1 MSKSWKIV
9 LIALGIV
16 AIIGIGIAGA
26 GYYVVKYPQF
36 HPQETVYLYIDED
49 DNLDSI
55 TKQIKHIGN
64 PNRMEGFEWLA
75 QYKKYGERI
84 KTGRYAVK
92 PGDSAYGLY
101 SRLASGRQT
110 PINLTIGSTRTLD
123 RLARSVAT
131 QLMIDSA
138 AIASRI
144 FDAAYVEK
152 LGYDEATI
160 YTLFIPNTY
169 QVYWNMSV
177 DDFFERIQKEHN
189 RFWNE
194 ERRRKAQ
201 AIGMS
206 PIEVTTL
213 ASIVDEETNS
223 NAEKPIV
230 AGLYINRLHKGM
242 PLQADPTVKF
252 ANKNFEA
259 RRVTN
264 AMLAADSPYNTYKYN
279 GLPPGPIRIASIQAI
294 DGVLNRTKHNYLY
307 MCAKEDFSGL
317 HNFAATLAEHNT
329 NARKYHR
336 ALNERGIFK

>member
-144 FDAAYVEK
+144 FDAA
-152 LGYDEATI
+152 
-160 YTLFIPNTY
+160 
-169 QVYWNMSV
+169 
-177 DDFFERIQKEHN
+177 
-189 RFWNE
+189 
-194 ERRRKAQ
+194 
-201 AIGMS
+201 
-206 PIEVTTL
+206 
-213 ASIVDEETNS
+213 
-223 NAEKPIV
+223 
-230 AGLYINRLHKGM
+230 
-242 PLQADPTVKF
+242 
-252 ANKNFEA
+252 
-259 RRVTN
+259 
-264 AMLAADSPYNTYKYN
+264 
-279 GLPPGPIRIASIQAI
+279 
-294 DGVLNRTKHNYLY
+294 
-307 MCAKEDFSGL
+307 
-317 HNFAATLAEHNT
+317 
-329 NARKYHR
+329 
-336 ALNERGIFK
+336 